1 MSTPR
6 LPMAA
11 TMWRR
16 ALPALLLLA
25 LAGFTASMGYGW
37 WHRATHATLEVQL
50 VFNAKGGAAKR
61 LRNGQL
67 TFLDSEGRELARATI
82 DTRRG
87 VVWLAHPER
96 GQCGPDLA
104 RDTYLDCFRA
114 HSEWIPLWI
123 GQARRANV
131 MLEGCAIADAPVT
144 LFTRRDNL
152 LLWWV
157 PLPQVGGRPYARHI
171 ATVRANQQWCGG

>member
-1 MSTPR
+1 MTTHW
-6 LPMAA
+6 LP
-11 TMWRR
+11 R

-25 LAGFTASMGYGW
+25 LTAFTGLMGYGW
-37 WHRATHATLEVQL
+37 WHRTAHATLEVQL
-50 VFNAKGGAAKR
+50 VFNARGGTANR
-61 LRNGQL
+61 LRNGQI
-67 TFLDSEGRELARATI
+67 TFLDGESRELARATI

-104 RDTYLDCFRA
+104 RGAYLDCFRA

-123 GQARRANV
+123 EQARRANV
-131 MLEGCAIADAPVT
+131 ALEGCTIADAPVT

-152 LLWWV
+152 FLWWV
-157 PLPQVGGRPYARHI
+157 PLPHVGGRPYARHI
-171 ATVRANQQWCGG
+171 ATVTANQRQCGE